1 VFLISEYL
9 TEGVI
14 TKAKIMK
21 SLIFVLFF
29 IPATVVNSQER
40 KASIATVEKVSGVP
54 IFLMAKPVAEYEVT
68 GKAVSG
74 GYVIKMTVNESS
86 SLQDKAEAMVAKA
99 KERVEAGK
107 LPEFDAIILD
117 LYKEKNKAIKFK
129 DDVSLKAEVV
139 REDGVPIY
147 FYSKPDDE
155 YEVVAKLPK
164 DYSAYAARNLLL
176 DKIRSSINRILKKE
190 EAGEVGKFDA
200 VIFNPDDFSTTL
212 IKFN

>member
-1 VFLISEYL
+1 
-9 TEGVI
+9 
-14 TKAKIMK
+14 
-21 SLIFVLFF
+21 
-29 IPATVVNSQER
+29 
-40 KASIATVEKVSGVP
+40 
-54 IFLMAKPVAEYEVT
+54 MAKPVADYEVV

-86 SLQDKAEAMVAKA
+86 SIQDKAETMVAKA

-117 LYKEKNKAIKFK
+117 LDKEKNKAIKFK